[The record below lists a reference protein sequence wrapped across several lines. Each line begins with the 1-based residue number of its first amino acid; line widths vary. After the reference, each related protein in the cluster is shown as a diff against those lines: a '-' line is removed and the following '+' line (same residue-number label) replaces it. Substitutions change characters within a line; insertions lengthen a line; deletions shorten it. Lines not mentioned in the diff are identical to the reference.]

1 MNVVERVAAF
11 NAGRDPRRLAMK
23 YARMRTSPFAF
34 LRGSCHL
41 FQASLA
47 RSELPESPPAW
58 ACGDLHFE
66 NFGSYKADNRLVHFD
81 INDFDEAALA
91 PASWDLVRFLASLHT
106 AARDL
111 GLPEHES
118 DALCGDFID
127 RYADALAAGK
137 ARWVERE
144 TATGAVADLLGQ
156 LHERRRAEFLRKRT
170 VGQGSKLALRV
181 DSGKALPTTPA
192 QASRVRAF
200 MGAFAATQSEP
211 DFFEV
216 IDVADRIAGTGSL
229 GTERYAILVRGR
241 GAPDGHYLL
250 DLKRAGASA
259 LASRVPLAQPPWR
272 DEAVRI
278 ATLQQRM
285 QAASMAFLHPV
296 TLGRDAFVLRELQP
310 GEDRVELDRTRDSLD
325 RFRDVIRT
333 MADVVAWAQ
342 LRSAGRQGSADA
354 DALVAFGASRAWRQ
368 PLLSIARRLALEV
381 VADWEAFVAAGEM
394 PLQ

>member
-1 MNVVERVAAF
+1 MNVVDRLVAF

-23 YARMRTSPFAF
+23 YARMRKSPFAF

-41 FQASLA
+41 FHASLA
-47 RSELPESPPAW
+47 RTELPESPPAW

-91 PASWDLVRFLASLHT
+91 PAAWDLVRFLASLRT
-106 AARDL
+106 AATDL
-111 GLPEHES
+111 ALPGHES
-118 DALCGDFID
+118 DGLCSDFVD

-137 ARWVERE
+137 SRWVERE

-156 LHERRRAEFLRKRT
+156 LHERQRAEFLRKRT
-170 VGQGSKLALRV
+170 VGQGARLALRV
-181 DSGKALPTTPA
+181 DSGKALSTTTE
-192 QASRVRAF
+192 QRNRVSGF
-200 MGAFAATQSEP
+200 MEAFAATQSDP
-211 DFFEV
+211 AFFEV
-216 IDVADRIAGTGSL
+216 MDVADRIAGTGSL
-229 GTERYAILVRGR
+229 GTERYVVLVRGR
-241 GAPDGHYLL
+241 GTPDGHYLL
-250 DLKRAGASA
+250 DLKHAPAST
-259 LASRVPLAQPPWR
+259 LASHVSLAQPPWR
-272 DEAVRI
+272 DEAERI

-296 TLGRDAFVLRELQP
+296 TIGRDAFVLRELQP

-325 RFRDVIRT
+325 RFREVIHT

-354 DALVAFGASRAWRQ
+354 DALVAFGASRTWRP
-368 PLLSIARRLALEV
+368 PLLSSAHRAAREV
-381 VADWEAFVAAGEM
+381 IADWEAFTAAGDM